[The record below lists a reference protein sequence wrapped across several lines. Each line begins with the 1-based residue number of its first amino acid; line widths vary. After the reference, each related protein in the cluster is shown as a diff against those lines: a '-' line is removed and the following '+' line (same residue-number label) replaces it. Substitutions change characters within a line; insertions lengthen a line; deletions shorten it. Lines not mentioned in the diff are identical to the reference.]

1 MYKGMII
8 MCGVIICASLE
19 CGRATPIMET
29 MKTKTNETDET
40 KTKSFQKNPQ
50 KTGGIQRAV
59 KVHC

>member
-1 MYKGMII
+1 MCKGMII
-8 MCGVIICASLE
+8 MFGVIICASLE